1 SPSLQFR
8 EANLNFYA
16 TVTDMLKRSPPPSS
30 SIVHLPLNV
39 HGRDFGCG
47 DIHGA
52 YDLVIQGMRQAQF
65 DPKVDRLFAVGDL
78 IDRGSGSHRTA
89 RFLAQPYVHAVRGN
103 HEDMLM
109 QLYSDPLVDRPIEVV
124 EWAAK
129 RNGLN
134 WWLDTPADAQKDILK
149 SIRRLPLVIQIETT
163 RGTVGLVHADVPAG
177 MTWQTFLQQLDE
189 GNEQVI
195 ETALWGRTRLN
206 SKDDSGVVGVGRLF
220 VGHTPQWEGLQ
231 KLGNVYA
238 LDTGAVF
245 AQLNH
250 RDKPG
255 ARLTFANLAMKT
267 MDLTNVRHTPAD
279 PVDVRDGIVDDSP
292 FGNYTR

>member
-1 SPSLQFR
+1 M
-8 EANLNFYA
+8 
-16 TVTDMLKRSPPPSS
+16 VTEMLKRPPCPSS
-30 SIVHLPLNV
+30 NVVQLPLNI

-52 YDLVIQGMRQAQF
+52 YDLVIQGMRLAHF

-78 IDRGSGSHRTA
+78 IDRGPGSHRTA
-89 RFLAQPYVHAVRGN
+89 RFLSQPYVHAVRGN

-109 QLYSDPLVDRPIEVV
+109 QLYSDPKVDPPIEVV

-134 WWLDTPADAQKDILK
+134 WWLQTPPDARRDILI
-149 SIRRLPLVIQIETT
+149 SIRRLPLAIQIETT
-163 RGTVGLVHADVPAG
+163 RGTVGLVHADVPEG
-177 MTWQTFLQQLDE
+177 MAWQTFLEQLDE
-189 GNEQVI
+189 GNERVI

-206 SKDDSGVVGVGRLF
+206 TKDDSGVKGVGRLF

-250 RDKPG
+250 QDKPG

-267 MDLTNVRHTPAD
+267 TDLTNVRAHHGEQ
-279 PVDVRDGIVDDSP
+279 VDVRDGIVDDSP